1 MAMSKTEKTNV
12 MRILD
17 QKKVP
22 YTPHFYE
29 HEDGLIDAVSVAE
42 KLGQAPE
49 RVFKT
54 LVTRGSGKGYFVFI
68 VPAEA
73 ELDLKA
79 AAKAAGQKSIEMIHV
94 SEINGVTGYIRGGCS
109 PIGMKKLYPTI
120 LDESALEYST
130 IMVSGGK
137 IGTQVELSPQDLLS
151 ISRAKTAPIA
161 VYRKEG
167 QE

>member
-1 MAMSKTEKTNV
+1 MATPKNEKTNV

-17 QKKVP
+17 QKKIS

-42 KLGQAPE
+42 KLGQEPE

-73 ELDLKA
+73 ELNLKA

-120 LDESALEYST
+120 LDESALQYPS

-137 IGTQVELSPQDLLS
+137 IGTQVELSPKDLMS
-151 ISRAKTAPIA
+151 ISRAITAPIA
-161 VYRKEG
+161 IYREEE
-167 QE
+167 QA